1 MKEVKIKSE
10 MIMHMAFDTYHLMK
24 RKHTIIAP
32 GNLING
38 REFYSETKT
47 KKRKGTYGNFGKAE
61 TFYYFENTP
70 KGEEFKTGKELLE
83 SIGLTGKDIK

>member
-1 MKEVKIKSE
+1 MIDVQIKSE
-10 MIMHMAFDTYHLMK
+10 MIMHMALDTEHLIK
-24 RKHTIIAP
+24 RKHTIIVP

-38 REFYSETKT
+38 REFFSETKT

-61 TFYYFENTP
+61 TFYYFESTP

-83 SIGLTGKDIK
+83 SIGLTGTEE